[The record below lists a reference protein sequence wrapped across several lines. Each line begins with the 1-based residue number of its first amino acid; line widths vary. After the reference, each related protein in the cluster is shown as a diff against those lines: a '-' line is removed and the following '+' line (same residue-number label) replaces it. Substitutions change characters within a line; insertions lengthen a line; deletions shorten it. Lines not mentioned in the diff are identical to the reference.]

1 MNNIQLSFNSGSL
14 VKHINRP
21 DVNMWIV
28 VGRTMSAHLL
38 QSVPDLNGNY
48 EVIRGDG
55 QNLILIPTTMNL
67 GKHTI

>member
-1 MNNIQLSFNSGSL
+1 MNNVQLLFNPGSL

-21 DVNMWIV
+21 DVDMWIV
-28 VGRTMSAHLL
+28 VGQMLTAHLL

-55 QNLILIPTTMNL
+55 QNLILILTTMKL